1 MAETETGFPRRDAHG
16 RMIALPDLLGV
27 AVAGWVIGVLA
38 LVLFDGGLAL
48 LGAGEFGRANGWLA
62 VILPVWLF
70 IDEFRAWRG
79 GTHRVLVA
87 LVAAGVAITS
97 GLLAAGL
104 TAAWPPLASGAVAA
118 AVFTVGYA
126 LIWFHGVRWL
136 ARS

>member
-1 MAETETGFPRRDAHG
+1 M
-16 RMIALPDLLGV
+16 
-27 AVAGWVIGVLA
+27 
-38 LVLFDGGLAL
+38 
-48 LGAGEFGRANGWLA
+48 
-62 VILPVWLF
+62 
-70 IDEFRAWRG
+70 
-79 GTHRVLVA
+79 
-87 LVAAGVAITS
+87 AITS